1 MDRRTEKTRQS
12 IIDAFVKL
20 TNKSGYE
27 KVSVKDI
34 IQEANIGRSTFYD
47 HFETKDELAR
57 YICYSLFDHIFGENI
72 PICSTHDFSKTPPN
86 TKNHITHI
94 LYHLRDKRQYYIG
107 ILTYL
112 HGSMFLRFMREYM
125 QQYIQI
131 SFTDVEEYHL
141 NNIPEDFIRNHIT
154 NSLIGMIHWWLR
166 GEMRKTPEEM
176 ADYFCTLMNTN
187 FIELK
192 HDKSINHVY

>member
-1 MDRRTEKTRQS
+1 
-12 IIDAFVKL
+12 
-20 TNKSGYE
+20 
-27 KVSVKDI
+27 
-34 IQEANIGRSTFYD
+34 
-47 HFETKDELAR
+47 
-57 YICYSLFDHIFGENI
+57 
-72 PICSTHDFSKTPPN
+72 
-86 TKNHITHI
+86 
-94 LYHLRDKRQYYIG
+94 
-107 ILTYL
+107 
-112 HGSMFLRFMREYM
+112 M

-166 GEMRKTPEEM
+166 GEMSKTPEEM

>member
-47 HFETKDELAR
+47 HFKTKDELAR

-86 TKNHITHI
+86 TKNRITHI